1 MTNLA
6 YRTVTTTFRT
16 KWGTILDGTGVA
28 HITTPVPLIDHN
40 TINPQHDRSAPV
52 PPGRVIRV
60 AGDHQMRRPRNEELS
75 AT

>member
-1 MTNLA
+1 
-6 YRTVTTTFRT
+6 
-16 KWGTILDGTGVA
+16 LDGTGVA